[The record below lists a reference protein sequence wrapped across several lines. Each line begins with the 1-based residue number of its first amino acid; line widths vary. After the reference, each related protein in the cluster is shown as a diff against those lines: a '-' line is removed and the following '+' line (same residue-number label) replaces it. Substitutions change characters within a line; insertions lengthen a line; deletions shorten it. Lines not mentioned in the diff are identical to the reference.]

1 MTSDASGKH
10 TLQPRGARTDSVYDE
25 RVNKVARGAQTK
37 PNQDNALAFSKLEA
51 RFASDARV
59 TRGGKGFGATALKL
73 DGKIFAM
80 LSPRQ
85 EFVVKL
91 SRERVAQ
98 LVSAGRGRPFQ
109 AAKGKAMKEWLVV
122 DQPPARWFALAEE
135 ARTFAASR

>member
-59 TRGGKGFGATALKL
+59 TPRL
-73 DGKIFAM
+73 DA
-80 LSPRQ
+80 
-85 EFVVKL
+85 VVTRCL
-91 SRERVAQ
+91 SRAKEDRFASASEVERALQ
-98 LVSAGRGRPFQ
+98 GPN
-109 AAKGKAMKEWLVV
+109 VV
-122 DQPPARWFALAEE
+122 PSTPNAPDP
-135 ARTFAASR
+135 S

>member
-1 MTSDASGKH
+1 VTSDASGKH

-25 RVNKVARGAQTK
+25 RVSKVARGAQTK

-80 LSPRQ
+80 LTARR

-91 SRERVAQ
+91 PRERVTE
-98 LVSAGRGRPFQ
+98 LVNAGRGRPFE
-109 AAKGKAMKEWLVV
+109 AGKGKPMREWLVV
-122 DQPPARWFALAEE
+122 EEAPARWFSLAQE
-135 ARTFAASR
+135 ARAFVASG